1 MADQKHILVTNDDGI
16 DSFFLRVLVDA
27 LVKDFRVTVA
37 APMGEKSWIG
47 RAMSRTGQVH
57 LAEYENFPCRAFA
70 LDGTPSDCVNIAM
83 GHLLKDDLPDGV
95 CSGINLGFNCMAP
108 LIFSSGT
115 VAGALEGA
123 AWGLPALAF
132 SHQVPESAY
141 EMLRQNHGM
150 AEGELAESLAAAGDW
165 ARRFATQR
173 LAEPV
178 DGLIVHNYNFP
189 ATTTSETEVEQT
201 GLSPFRQNCL
211 FKKSGP
217 ASFDFQY
224 ADGNPPTDG
233 PYDWA
238 CLLRGHISYTRADF
252 GAVGHPPV
260 GA

>member
-16 DSFFLRVLVDA
+16 DSYFLRVLVDA

-47 RAMSRTGQVH
+47 RAMSRNGEVH
-57 LAEYENFPCRAFA
+57 LAESENFPCRAFA
-70 LDGTPSDCVNIAM
+70 LDGTPSDCVNIAL
-83 GHLLKDDLPDGV
+83 GHLLVDDMPDAV

-132 SHQVPESAY
+132 SHQVPDTVY
-141 EMLRQNHGM
+141 ETLRQNHGK
-150 AEGELAESLAAAGDW
+150 AEGVLEDSLRAASDW
-165 ARRFATQR
+165 ARDFASQR
-173 LAEPV
+173 LPEGQ

-189 ATTTSETEVEQT
+189 SMTTAGALIEQT
-201 GLSPFRQNCL
+201 SLSPFKIKTL

-217 ASFDFQY
+217 SSFDFQY
-224 ADGNPPTDG
+224 NDGEPPETG
-233 PYDWA
+233 TYDWA
-238 CLLRGHISYTRADF
+238 CLVRGNISYTRLDF
-252 GAVGHPPV
+252 GRVGQMD
-260 GA
+260 

>member
-1 MADQKHILVTNDDGI
+1 MKHILVTNDDGI
-16 DSFFLRVLVDA
+16 DSYFLRVLVDA

-47 RAMSRTGQVH
+47 RAMSRQGQVH

-70 LDGTPSDCVNIAM
+70 LDGTPSDCVNISL
-83 GHLLKDDLPDGV
+83 GHLLADDMPDAV

-132 SHQVPESAY
+132 SHRVADMDY
-141 EMLRQNHGM
+141 EALRRNHGK
-150 AEGELAESLAAAGDW
+150 ADGALDTSLRAAGEW
-165 ARRFATQR
+165 ARKFAAER
-173 LAEPV
+173 LAEPQE
-178 DGLIVHNYNFP
+178 GLIVHNYNFP
-189 ATTTSETEVEQT
+189 AQTTADCSIEQT
-201 GLSPFRQNCL
+201 GLSPFQIKCL

-224 ADGNPPTDG
+224 ADGDAPSDG

-238 CLLRGHISYTRADF
+238 CLLRGNISYTRLNF
-252 GAVGHPPV
+252 GAVGQR
-260 GA
+260 